1 MCNSCH
7 LLRVYVT
14 CCLCLKV
21 VRVLVFS
28 ATSKMDPIVNPILP
42 VNPCITSKIKNS
54 KDLGITILYKWH
66 EELKLV
72 YSNFTKQKTNH
83 EQKGDKK
90 YKLVR
95 GWLTAPPFQGT
106 KVGFVLD
113 CRTYLTTMR
122 VGQYQISETTIRQGE
137 PDIATTIMLTRGGM
151 MLCPEARHP
160 QSFRFSP

>member
-1 MCNSCH
+1 VCTSCH

-14 CCLCLKV
+14 CCLCLKI

-42 VNPCITSKIKNS
+42 VNPCIATKIKNS

-72 YSNFTKQKTNH
+72 HSNLTKQKTNH
-83 EQKGDKK
+83 KK

-95 GWLTAPPFQGT
+95 SWLTAPPFQGT

-113 CRTYLTTMR
+113 CRTCLTTMR
-122 VGQYQISETTIRQGE
+122 VGQYQRSETTIRQVE

-151 MLCPEARHP
+151 MLYPEARHP